1 MNFKRRLLLAA
12 LFILGL
18 QEALVACDMCGC
30 FMGVLPSDRRSFVGF
45 HYRFRSFS
53 GNSVEGNRLFPDGAL
68 KTMHDLDGT
77 TVANDGYE
85 IYRAVELRARYYLHQ
100 RLELNLVA
108 PYLMNKDV
116 TPTTKLAVSGIGD
129 MTLMAGWQLLDDY
142 EKGEFRHRLLL
153 GAGIKLPS
161 GNPNNT
167 LEGFRYPLLIQSG
180 TGSTDGLLYGTYQLG
195 FRKWRLSLT
204 PVYKINGTNRF
215 EERIDNSKTLFGNI
229 YYKIEPND
237 NLAIL
242 PAALVYYENTKG
254 LYANDVFV
262 GGTRMNTLM
271 TGIGTDVFW
280 KNFGFNI
287 GVHVPVYEQ
296 ENNSGLESR
305 LRFMAG
311 LTLFFDQEKFVFKS
325 KEGS

>member
-1 MNFKRRLLLAA
+1 MSFIKRWAVIA
-12 LFILGL
+12 LCCIGIQDTLS
-18 QEALVACDMCGC
+18 ACDMCGC
-30 FMGVLPSDRRSFVGF
+30 FMGVLPSDRRSFVGL
-45 HYRFRSFS
+45 HYRYRSFS
-53 GNSVEGNRLFPDGAL
+53 GSSVKGNRIFPDGAL
-68 KTMHDLDGT
+68 KTMHDLHGSAPST
-77 TVANDGYE
+77 DGYE

-116 TPTTKLAVSGIGD
+116 SPTTKLSVSGKGD
-129 MTLMAGWQLLDDY
+129 MTLMAGWQLVDDY
-142 EKGEFRHRLLL
+142 EKGAFRHRLLL
-153 GAGIKLPS
+153 GAGIKFPS

-195 FRKWRLSLT
+195 FRKWRMSLT

-215 EERIDNSKTLFGNI
+215 QERIDNSTTLFGNI
-229 YYKIEPND
+229 YYKMEPND
-237 NLAIL
+237 NLSIL

-254 LYANDVFV
+254 LYTNDIFV
-262 GGTRMNTLM
+262 DGTRMNTLM
-271 TGIGTDVFW
+271 TGVGADVFW
-280 KNFGFNI
+280 KNYGFNF

-311 LTLFFDQEKFVFKS
+311 LTMFFDQEKFIFNS
-325 KEGS
+325 K